1 MNKKNIFGV
10 TEETT
15 KQKLEKL
22 QGLVIDKYIEAL
34 EGEED
39 IHFRDMSPIISLLNQ
54 NAIVEERGSSTIEEE
69 ISQRIKD
76 AEERRSK
83 NMT

>member
-1 MNKKNIFGV
+1 VNKKNIFGV